1 MPVERQHALVVG
13 VVVLMDQQ
21 LSFLQRDPT
30 LHNVFFAALPD
41 PATVSSTRQTAGSV
55 RQCLRTTTTL
65 IAPER
70 LHVTLLPVGGFSG
83 SYPRAVIDAAMLAA
97 RTVSM
102 APFKVEFDRIATFS
116 GGRGKQA
123 LVLTGN
129 DDAVAG
135 FVMLQKAP
143 SQAMAK
149 TGLRLRQPSGFSPH
163 LTMMYANQRLD
174 CPIQPISWTVNRFV
188 LVDSLV
194 GQSRHVHLGQWPL
207 TSRSTTVH

>member
-1 MPVERQHALVVG
+1 M
-13 VVVLMDQQ
+13 VLMDQQ

-30 LHNVFFAALPD
+30 LHSVFFAALPD
-41 PATVSSTRQTAGSV
+41 PATVASTERIAGNV
-55 RQCLRTTTTL
+55 PQRLRTTTTL

-83 SYPRAVIDAAMLAA
+83 SYPPAVIDAAMLAA

-135 FVMLQKAP
+135 FVMLQK
-143 SQAMAK
+143 SLCQAMAK
-149 TGLRLRQPSGFSPH
+149 IGLKLRRPSSFSPH
-163 LTMMYANQRLD
+163 LTMMYANQRFD
-174 CPIQPISWTVNRFV
+174 RPIRPVSWTVNRFV

-194 GQSRHVHLGQWPL
+194 GRSTHVHLGQWSL
-207 TSRSTTVH
+207 GSRSTTVH